1 MASAKRIVGIIFV
14 FGVVSIAWVVL
25 GGIMLSRSSTQSGQ
39 LRGSVSELWGSPQ
52 SQQAPALVFHWDTME
67 ERTSTE
73 TQDGRE
79 RTVRRMERVH
89 HTKNLMPASTRIS
102 ADLTLDQ
109 RLKGLVWYSLYNVD
123 FKGAW
128 EYQHREPLPGYLE
141 VGFSFP
147 DASGIYDNFRIA
159 VDNTDRGR
167 EATPVD
173 GRVNLMVEVQP
184 GQRIPIEIGY
194 RSRGMDQWRYVPAP
208 GVANLEN
215 FTLAMSTDFKAIDF
229 PANTM
234 SPSTRSETA
243 TGHALEWTFARAVTG
258 QQIGMVMP
266 ARIQPGEMAAQLS
279 FSAPISL
286 LFFFLLMF
294 VLATLRSID
303 IHPINY
309 FFLASA
315 FFAFHLLFGY
325 SVDHIQLI
333 PAFVLSSAVSI
344 FLVVTYLRL
353 VVSPR
358 FAFVEAALAQLVYL
372 IGFSLA
378 HFWDGYTGLTVTV
391 LSVLTLFLLM
401 QLTGRIRWS
410 DPAARKPASTAAPA
424 VAAS

>member
-1 MASAKRIVGIIFV
+1 MSSAKRIVGIILV
-14 FGVVSIAWVVL
+14 FGLVSIAWLVL
-25 GGIMLSRSSTQSGQ
+25 GGVMLQRSASQSGA

-52 SQQAPALVFHWDTME
+52 SQQAPALIFHWDTLE
-67 ERTSTE
+67 ERISTE
-73 TQDGRE
+73 TSDGRE
-79 RTVRRMERVH
+79 RTVRRMEKVH
-89 HTKNLMPASTRIS
+89 HSKNLMPASTRI
-102 ADLTLDQ
+102 AVGLTLDQ
-109 RLKGLVWYSLYNVD
+109 RLKGLVWYSLYNID

-128 EYQHREPLPGYLE
+128 EYRHREPIPGQLE
-141 VGFSFP
+141 VSFSFP

-159 VDNTDRGR
+159 VAEADRGS

-173 GRVNLMVEVQP
+173 GRIDLFVEVQP
-184 GQRIPIEIGY
+184 GQRVPIEISY
-194 RSRGMDQWRYVPAP
+194 HSRGMDEWRYLPAP
-208 GVANLEN
+208 GVGNLED
-215 FTLAMSTDFKAIDF
+215 FALAMTTDFKAIDF
-229 PANTM
+229 PAATM

-243 TGHALEWTFARAVTG
+243 TGHALEWKFARAVTG

-266 ARIQPGEMAAQLS
+266 ARIQPGEMAAQLA
-279 FSAPISL
+279 FSAPISV

-294 VLATLRSID
+294 VLATLRNIE

-309 FFLASA
+309 FFLAGA

-325 SVDHIQLI
+325 SVDHVQLV

-372 IGFSLA
+372 VGFSLA
-378 HFWDGYTGLTVTV
+378 HFWEGYTGLTVTV

-401 QLTGRIRWS
+401 QLTGRIRW
-410 DPAARKPASTAAPA
+410 AEALGRKPAPTP
-424 VAAS
+424 VAATSAG